1 MKLAVVILNW
11 NGKHLL
17 GNYLPLVI
25 SYSKEAKI
33 YIIDNASTDDSINF
47 LKNNFPEVTIIQNS
61 KNYGYAKGYN
71 EGLKRIDADIYC
83 LLNSRLD
90 NAYNFYF

>member
-1 MKLAVVILNW
+1 MKLAAVILNW

-17 GNYLPLVI
+17 ENYLPSVI

-47 LKNNFPEVTIIQNS
+47 LKN
-61 KNYGYAKGYN
+61 
-71 EGLKRIDADIYC
+71 
-83 LLNSRLD
+83 
-90 NAYNFYF
+90 